1 MRQPEVFRRVSD
13 GVALR
18 LPDSEQRI
26 DAARRLIP
34 LEFVLSGGEAPGAYS
49 LAEGKDR
56 IWPLVVAEYAEVWE
70 AAEPSPG
77 RE

>member
-1 MRQPEVFRRVSD
+1 MFRRVSD

-18 LPDSEQRI
+18 LPDPEQRI

-34 LEFVLSGGEAPGAYS
+34 HEFVLSGGAPSVYS

-56 IWPLVVAEYAEVWE
+56 IWSLIVAEYAEVWE
-70 AAEPSPG
+70 AAEPFAE